1 MVDMIRCPNC
11 RGMKKVAKLGGMMG
25 DCNLCSGKGEI
36 AETDKPKPVLVAPVE
51 IDSVVIKAV
60 SECVPASEIEHK
72 ASIETLPVSEP
83 QIKIDGKKAIYRK
96 KKA

>member
-1 MVDMIRCPNC
+1 MVEMVRCPNC

-36 AETDKPKPVLVAPVE
+36 AETDRVKPLLVAPVE
-51 IDSVVIKAV
+51 SVAHIVSAV
-60 SECVPASEIEHK
+60 ADCVPATTV
-72 ASIETLPVSEP
+72 ETLPVSEP